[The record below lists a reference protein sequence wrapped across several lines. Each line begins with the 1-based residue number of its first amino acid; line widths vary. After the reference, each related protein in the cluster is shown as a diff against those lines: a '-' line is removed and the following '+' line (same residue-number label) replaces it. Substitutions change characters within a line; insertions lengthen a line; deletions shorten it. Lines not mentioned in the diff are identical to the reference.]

1 MKIVALSDGHGNLP
15 KLNISGDILLIAGD
29 ICPAHSHNASFQE
42 PWLLDNFIP
51 WLDKFDFKHKL
62 FCFGN
67 HDFCGENPYF
77 IKHKLIPKLP
87 TNIHLL
93 NDSGVNIEGLNIYGS
108 PWCSIF
114 YDWAFMIE
122 ESSLDEKFAKI
133 PDNTDILVTH
143 TPPYGLNDVVIL
155 REHEGSIGCKPLRE
169 RVNALPNLRLS
180 VSGHIHTGHGIT
192 KIGNTTFANVS
203 LLNEQYKMVYKPTEF
218 EL

>member
-1 MKIVALSDGHGNLP
+1 MKITALSDIHGNLP
-15 KLNISGDILLIAGD
+15 KLNIKGDILLIAGD
-29 ICPAHSHNASFQE
+29 LCPAHSHNDVFQAS
-42 PWLLDNFIP
+42 WMVGNFIP

-67 HDFCGENPYF
+67 HDFCGESENF
-77 IKHKLIPKLP
+77 IKMLTSKLP
-87 TNIHLL
+87 ANIHLL
-93 NDSGVNIEGLNIYGS
+93 NDNTVNIEGMNIYGS

-122 ESSLDEKFAKI
+122 ESALKSKFAKI

-143 TPPYGLNDVVIL
+143 TPPHGLNDVVIM
-155 REHEGSIGCKPLRE
+155 REHEGSLGCKPLRE
-169 RVNALPNLRLS
+169 RVNALPNLKLN
-180 VSGHIHTGHGIT
+180 VYGHIHTGHGIT